1 MYEYDDHYEM
11 YKDIQFE
18 GKIIGLINEDACL
31 TAVIKVLDIE
41 DDTGIKKGDIR
52 LLKFNTWLYDNDDSA
67 LPLYDVH
74 FLFQMTEDYDFQCR
88 YDTLIGKRF
97 KFYYTGKH
105 VELKPGLYQYRFIS
119 AIPIDD
125 INSENTDP
133 SADMTDENNSYRSD
147 FIHPIN
153 NNAEN
158 SIDSV
163 EHYSLYKEFWIPKET
178 AKIYELYS
186 SLIEQMESLS
196 NSGYANAFRD
206 KKAEGSADAD
216 ADSSHSIH
224 VDQNMKSLINAL
236 GVNSFGDIDG

>member
-125 INSENTDP
+125 INSENTDT
-133 SADMTDENNSYRSD
+133 STDITDENNSYRPD
-147 FIHPIN
+147 VIHPVN
-153 NNAEN
+153 NDADN
-158 SIDSV
+158 SMDSV

-186 SLIEQMESLS
+186 SFIAQIESLS
-196 NSGYANAFRD
+196 NSSYSKAFRD
-206 KKAEGSADAD
+206 EKLSEVADE
-216 ADSSHSIH
+216 DSLNKFYVSK
-224 VDQNMKSLINAL
+224 NLKSLKTESDLNRL
-236 GVNSFGDIDG
+236 GDTNG

>member
-11 YKDIQFE
+11 YKEIQFE

-31 TAVIKVLDIE
+31 TAVIKVLNIE
-41 DDTGIKKGDIR
+41 DNTGIKKGDLR

-67 LPLYDVH
+67 LPLYDVP
-74 FLFQMTEDYDFQCR
+74 FLFQMTEDYGFQCR

-105 VELKPGLYQYRFIS
+105 VKLNPGLYQYRFIS

-125 INSENTDP
+125 INSETTAPHTD
-133 SADMTDENNSYRSD
+133 TTE
-147 FIHPIN
+147 
-153 NNAEN
+153 EN
-158 SIDSV
+158 SS
-163 EHYSLYKEFWIPKET
+163 YSK
-178 AKIYELYS
+178 
-186 SLIEQMESLS
+186 
-196 NSGYANAFRD
+196 AFRN
-206 KKAEGSADAD
+206 KKAEGSAD

-236 GVNSFGDIDG
+236 GINSFGDING

>member
-1 MYEYDDHYEM
+1 
-11 YKDIQFE
+11 
-18 GKIIGLINEDACL
+18 L

-236 GVNSFGDIDG
+236 SSNDSGDING

>member
-1 MYEYDDHYEM
+1 MYEYDEDYPM
-11 YKDIQFE
+11 YRNIQFE
-18 GKIIGLINEDACL
+18 GRIIALIDEDACL

-216 ADSSHSIH
+216 SSHSIH